1 MIARVRRGTRDP
13 PWPWA
18 PPWRTFRKGR
28 ALFDALSR
36 TDPTLY
42 VIFFVLA
49 GADLNLALL
58 ES

>member
-1 MIARVRRGTRDP
+1 MANLS
-13 PWPWA
+13 A
-18 PPWRTFRKGR
+18 KSR

-36 TDPTLY
+36 TEPTLY